1 MNNSLAHLKNQ
12 ILTDLFKSERLN
24 EMLRKFDAGAG
35 NDDLKSELF
44 LVLCNQ
50 PESKIIELNEKNQLM
65 FFCTGIVQ
73 RMIFQNRSK
82 FSRMYRN
89 YSVEFNEN
97 DESEAEEYDFE
108 KDKLL
113 ERVEGSLENDLHW
126 VERSM
131 ISLYLDKGSMTKISE
146 AVKIPLKQVAKI
158 MSTARTKID
167 NAINGKLN
175 GSYVV
180 ASMDIIL
187 DVSESVTPE
196 NINDILEEA
205 WEYIN
210 YRING
215 NKVPS
220 NGNDTF
226 VKEIKPIKL
235 KRIV

>member
-1 MNNSLAHLKNQ
+1 
-12 ILTDLFKSERLN
+12 
-24 EMLRKFDAGAG
+24 
-35 NDDLKSELF
+35 
-44 LVLCNQ
+44 
-50 PESKIIELNEKNQLM
+50 
-65 FFCTGIVQ
+65 
-73 RMIFQNRSK
+73 
-82 FSRMYRN
+82 MYRN

-97 DESEAEEYDFE
+97 DESESEEYDFE

-226 VKEIKPIKL
+226 VKEIKPMKL